1 MQPPVQEKAIAKKLL
16 LFGFSFRY
24 KLVDVAFLMHKLL
37 QRVKVMKV
45 AGELA
50 REEDGGEGVQGGAG
64 VREGEEGEVEVEKR
78 KWKFAQKEEC
88 VEADMIK
95 VQILT
100 DK

>member
-1 MQPPVQEKAIAKKLL
+1 MGSLDTGATSCSGESHSKKLL

-50 REEDGGEGVQGGAG
+50 REGNGGEGVQGG
-64 VREGEEGEVEVEKR
+64 RKR
-78 KWKFAQKEEC
+78 G
-88 VEADMIK
+88 
-95 VQILT
+95 
-100 DK
+100 

>member
-50 REEDGGEGVQGGAG
+50 REEDGGEGVQGEGG
-64 VREGEEGEVEVEKR
+64 GREEEGEVDVDRR
-78 KWKFAQKEEC
+78 KWKFARKEGR

-95 VQILT
+95 VNILT